1 MGPASKKRVQKYKKN
16 QYLRQWHYEMFFF
29 AIVGIFF
36 VGCPQ
41 KILIFAPSYGSVFGE
56 DDMVKA

>member
-16 QYLRQWHYEMFFF
+16 QYLRQRRREMFFF
-29 AIVGIFF
+29 LSFVDFF

-41 KILIFAPSYGSVFGE
+41 KILIFASPYGNVFGE
-56 DDMVKA
+56 EGMALA